1 MRALLVLLALVAT
14 PYVAGVAQG
23 RTLKGKSS
31 VRPADVTQPGL
42 GHDDAHCAMRA
53 DLHPDMDINKCDAP
67 TPPPPPPPPTG
78 GEISGA
84 VFHDANGDGLRDP
97 TEVGLGSWFVMLAGS
112 TVPPVQTDANGNYVF
127 TGLSAGNYTVC
138 AQQRNFY
145 FQTTPPGTACGP
157 TQGGFTIVLSAGQ
170 VVPGQDFGFFF

>member
-1 MRALLVLLALVAT
+1 MRALIVLFALVAT

-23 RTLKGKSS
+23 RTLKGNTS

-67 TPPPPPPPPTG
+67 TPPPPPPPTG

>member
-53 DLHPDMDINKCDAP
+53 DLHPDMDINSATLRRLLLLLPRPQVGRSAGQCSMTP
-67 TPPPPPPPPTG
+67 TVMACVILPRSVSGVGSSCSPARPFRRCRRTPTG
-78 GEISGA
+78 TI
-84 VFHDANGDGLRDP
+84 
-97 TEVGLGSWFVMLAGS
+97 
-112 TVPPVQTDANGNYVF
+112 VF